1 MAIVELMMQV
11 SEMPDAKT
19 GDFENEY
26 GVTIPDHLGVR
37 IVTEI
42 APDIGGHVAD
52 EHIAHTKRD
61 FPQLSALAPSVQHV
75 RNAGI
80 RNERVMRAMGTVHG
94 PHVRHAPCGIGAA
107 V

>member
-37 IVTEI
+37 IVAEI

-52 EHIAHTKRD
+52 EHIAHAKRD
-61 FPQLSALAPSVQHV
+61 FRRFALLAPAMQHM
-75 RNAGI
+75 RNARI

-94 PHVRHAPCGIGAA
+94 HHVGHAPRG